1 MGKGFRYGLIAM
13 LVMASAAL
21 AVTGGGD
28 IVFKAEG
35 MTDSLFSHE
44 YHVGKAKKKCSEC
57 HYQIFTTRAQHK
69 AVGMAGME
77 KGKSCG
83 ACHDGKK
90 AFSVTDKQNCKR
102 CHSVELLSK

>member
-1 MGKGFRYGLIAM
+1 MGKGFWYGLIAV
-13 LVMASAAL
+13 LVMSSPVP

-35 MTDSLFSHE
+35 MTDSLFSHD
-44 YHVGKAKKKCSEC
+44 YHVSKAKKKCSEC
-57 HYQIFTTRAQHK
+57 HYQIYTTRAQHK

-77 KGKSCG
+77 KGRSCG

-90 AFSVTDKQNCKR
+90 AFSVTDKQGCKR
-102 CHSVELLSK
+102 CHNIELLSK